1 MRFNEKQIASLF
13 GIAAMRGA
21 NKVIELAE
29 EENLTQ
35 DQKNE
40 LISCFTTAFM
50 GLSMEM
56 AELVNNPRGFE
67 VAHGFE
73 DKGVTLPHRGTSDA
87 AGYDFHTLDDAIVMP
102 HETVV
107 LDTGVK
113 AYMPYGEVL
122 KIYPRSSMGI
132 KKNLVLANGVA
143 IIDSDYYNNPNNDG
157 HIMIA
162 IRNAG
167 DVEQYIK
174 AGDRI
179 AQGIFCQ
186 FLDCDDEPEET
197 REGGIGSTGK

>member
-1 MRFNEKQIASLF
+1 MKFNEKQIASLF
-13 GIAAMRGA
+13 GIAAVRGA
-21 NKVIELAE
+21 NKVMELAE

-73 DKGVTLPHRGTSDA
+73 DKDVTLPHRGTSDA
-87 AGYDFHTLDDAIVMP
+87 AGYDFHSLNDAIVMP

-107 LDTGVK
+107 LNTGVK
-113 AYMPYGEVL
+113 AFMPYGEVL

-143 IIDSDYYNNPNNDG
+143 IIDSDYYNNPSNDG

-162 IRNAG
+162 LRNEG
-167 DVEQYIK
+167 DIKQCVK

-179 AQGIFCQ
+179 AQGIFCR